1 MTAMVMLVLLLLA
14 SCVATA
20 FAEDNI
26 LLTSDR
32 KLMQQTNNPGE
43 LHTVKTITPRLCQ

>member
-43 LHTVKTITPRLCQ
+43 RHTVKTITPRLCQ